1 MTLTQRFLDQIIR
14 NIDKHQAVLLRN
26 EIKRLAHLGNID
38 FSDLTPK
45 QKNDVLKTIDKL
57 FNNFKLLHSD
67 FEIISKKENNFTNF
81 FRVTRFPR
89 NIAFSLFWDHIQLVD
104 NLNNDLS
111 QQNFNKLNMFLA
123 NFGSLKIQD
132 QTLGDFWN
140 EAISLNNSDILSES
154 IFCLSLYSVLSH
166 LDILTHR
173 SLFNDIEPI
182 CLGWLFQKKL
192 NPKNFQYK
200 DGKFTKTSKHKAIW
214 TNPSRSLLTLMA
226 TFAALKLGDEKPSTC
241 RGLNFSNYL
250 LNYTDKKDNFIRKA
264 NEGFPISYTDF
275 IWLLSEKVERTDI
288 RTTVPEEITQETINI
303 MLNGKSDYIT
313 DNVFPLWV
321 IYRFFQNDCENRPKD
336 TAYMHGIYYDF
347 WEFFANFYKK
357 EHSNLILEK
366 WPNDLKELAQ

>member
-89 NIAFSLFWDHIQLVD
+89 NIEFSLFWDHIQLVD

-132 QTLGDFWN
+132 QTLGDFGTKLL
-140 EAISLNNSDILSES
+140 AS
-154 IFCLSLYSVLSH
+154 IIQIF
-166 LDILTHR
+166 
-173 SLFNDIEPI
+173 
-182 CLGWLFQKKL
+182 FQKVY
-192 NPKNFQYK
+192 F
-200 DGKFTKTSKHKAIW
+200 
-214 TNPSRSLLTLMA
+214 
-226 TFAALKLGDEKPSTC
+226 
-241 RGLNFSNYL
+241 
-250 LNYTDKKDNFIRKA
+250 
-264 NEGFPISYTDF
+264 
-275 IWLLSEKVERTDI
+275 V
-288 RTTVPEEITQETINI
+288 
-303 MLNGKSDYIT
+303 
-313 DNVFPLWV
+313 
-321 IYRFFQNDCENRPKD
+321 
-336 TAYMHGIYYDF
+336 
-347 WEFFANFYKK
+347 
-357 EHSNLILEK
+357 
-366 WPNDLKELAQ
+366 